1 MMNRQMISAHKID
14 IVIMMVLLSSLL
26 LHSKDNFPV
35 RVNALTELV
44 RTARFQ
50 ERQNAID
57 HGFSP
62 FSAHLVARVGA
73 PSRGAS

>member
-14 IVIMMVLLSSLL
+14 IVIMMVLLRLL

-35 RVNALTELV
+35 RVTALTELV

-50 ERQNAID
+50 ERQTAID
-57 HGFSP
+57 HGYSP
-62 FSAHLVARVGA
+62 FSAHLVARGGA
-73 PSRGAS
+73 PSRGVS

>member
-1 MMNRQMISAHKID
+1 MTNRQMISAHKID
-14 IVIMMVLLSSLL
+14 IVIMMVLLRLL
-26 LHSKDNFPV
+26 LHSKDNFPA
-35 RVNALTELV
+35 RVTALTELV

-50 ERQNAID
+50 ERQKAIE

-62 FSAHLVARVGA
+62 FSAHLVARGGA